1 MTEEDK
7 KLPEQNTSSSKKSS
21 SGKFLKYAGAG
32 LIVLLC
38 LLALLVFFRD
48 SIVKFSICCVGSKLT
63 GTEVR
68 LQEFSSSLS
77 GKIQLKGFT
86 VGNPEGYS
94 KGNAIELK
102 ETQADINITSLFTN
116 RKIVDFIFIR
126 GMYVNVESDLSENNL
141 GKILNNVQNFSSPAS
156 ENSEKK
162 ERESGLEIVRLDSEN
177 AQVTYKNAIVPNGI
191 SLPLPSIH
199 LSNIGGSN
207 LQDTV
212 SQILL
217 QLFSI
222 VSNTANNADQTVKDI
237 FSGTGKQINDTV
249 QATGKEFTKQS
260 NKIRTKIKETGTG
273 LFNSFKRNLKS
284 R

>member
-48 SIVKFSICCVGSKLT
+48 RIVKFSICCVGSKLT

-102 ETQADINITSLFTN
+102 ETQADINITSLFTD

-156 ENSEKK
+156 ENSEKE

-177 AQVTYKNAIVPNGI
+177 AQVSYKNAIVPNGI

-212 SQILL
+212 CQILS

-222 VSNTANNADQTVKDI
+222 VSNTANSADQTVKDI

-260 NKIRTKIKETGTG
+260 NKIGAKIKETGTG
-273 LFNSFKRNLKS
+273 LFNSFKRNFKS

>member
-102 ETQADINITSLFTN
+102 ETQADINITSLFTD

-156 ENSEKK
+156 ENSEKE
-162 ERESGLEIVRLDSEN
+162 ERKSGLEIVRLDSEN